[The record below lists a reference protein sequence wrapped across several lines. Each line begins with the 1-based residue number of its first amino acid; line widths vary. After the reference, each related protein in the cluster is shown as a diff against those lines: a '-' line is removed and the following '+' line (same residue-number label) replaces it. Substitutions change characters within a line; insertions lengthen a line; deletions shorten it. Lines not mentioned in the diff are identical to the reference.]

1 MTSRLLRVLSQG
13 KENRVQSVSALKVL
27 FKKLL
32 TYVYELHQTVLNKSG
47 MTAPAQRLQHQRL
60 FKWLLKE
67 IFEPD
72 HNILPVMGRIQQ
84 PYPDW
89 KGDQTFERLGATQIG
104 LIDYFSGKGEH
115 EEAAEEAANLVKIY
129 QEQHQG
135 LLSAGLQPR
144 PAPQPPDSASLR
156 TAGLRSRGS
165 TATSGFSTADPDIP
179 LPPLAL
185 HTLMAAPLPALHASP
200 EPEPEPEPPRLA
212 RPARLSDENLQRQ
225 SSAGLKERVRKSI
238 KMRDTERW
246 ARQTS
251 DQHAVPSSP
260 SPDSLP
266 RPKISLQPVPAFRPV
281 PVAAEPPGEP
291 SEHASVNDWHSE
303 NNTAALHRA
312 VLQLSPVDVQ
322 AVGHTPSTADFAAF
336 PRPAS
341 ASVPPGTLVGPLS
354 PSAHSPAQIHEIPLT
369 PPPHPQPPSDADPLV
384 RARLHLQE
392 ALSATPQARS
402 ASASPAASPMSA
414 APTKSN
420 DSLSSEGDPTQISIN
435 PPTSSHSPS
444 RLVDSTS
451 PGHAVGQHPLPRD
464 EHASSGP
471 PPPPSAAQPPP
482 RPPPAAAASSQPHQ
496 ASTPRPSAPEPIH
509 PSPLPLTSRRQVS
522 ALTVRT
528 TAGPAKSA
536 PPLSVPASAR
546 RPGPTDVLHR
556 LEMEEWRSQTGV
568 DDRLALVLPARTAA
582 TASDPAAGEER
593 RGIKDR
599 WGNSWGLESHVLS
612 PLSERTERSLTTVGS
627 LVSLS
632 TKKST
637 HSLDSTSNSLAQRL
651 EQADTATNARMV
663 LSKLGPSAAPMT
675 RSVSSP
681 LASSPL
687 VREFL
692 GAKDPQPHLLLEE
705 KRKRREERRKRKE
718 EFLEKKQLILQRLAE
733 DGENAHLVRDLGLL
747 YLRANVGVAGI
758 KLAIRHLET
767 SLQMDEGDALAWSSL
782 GQAWLALHAVPEA
795 ELAKLGPDGRDTTK
809 GQQMHNATIGL
820 RKAIINSR
828 TAEDAR
834 TYKLHWARYL
844 EKQGRWRDSLGVLG
858 ELIKHEGKHSPA
870 CWAALGFVG
879 QRLVVD
885 AAFVRA
891 VALIDDQILALSA
904 SPGKGKAPVV
914 GPHHQ
919 EPDPQEIVVGRMHA
933 YRDHYR
939 RQIGRLGPADGAGE
953 EGEASAPGA
962 GDPSKNVST
971 KISVGCTLA
980 DADLL
985 DQSQAQLAVPAVA
998 ATKNDADTLVTEEIR
1013 ECPSS
1018 SVSRRSTPD
1027 HAACGVPV
1035 CEDPEPTDYADLSGA
1050 RAEPRYRE
1058 ITGADYAD
1066 MDTPT
1071 TLSRA
1076 AGGPLSEPFDIR
1088 TLAAQPGFPRE
1099 PRPLA
1104 PFSGSAASDTGPDI
1118 VVQYDDLDTT
1128 NDYSESRASDPFRP
1142 SSALAIHHHHHQLL
1156 PFPSH
1161 TPPGFARP
1169 ELAHGSPDP
1178 PTPGPHIP
1186 LPSNGDEHGEEV
1198 GDREEEEA
1206 GPAPPPASDHT
1217 PPVHPDDGHPHPPP
1231 REARHSHSG
1240 SLASKRSL
1248 GRLEAGSS
1256 STHAP
1261 SGSLERAHT
1270 LASAPDR
1277 AGAQDCPGCSSRPR
1291 TQSSRHDSSHQAH
1304 LGPLLDRQPTALD
1317 KQKVL
1322 AFLEMESEYHARVG
1336 RLRRKLVRIEE
1347 EREEKRRQ
1355 MFSALGVGGPEGAG
1369 SPPEMSGPCS
1379 EAEAER
1385 CGREDGGRREKAAAG
1400 ARQRHSASLCSASP
1414 AVPSIHRR
1422 SHPLARPAS
1431 PAGRPRTFSLDQP
1444 FSHPRRPGRASPAS
1458 SSPVAPLDTSFDSFS
1473 AAAGTLADGQANI
1486 ALQGIAAILK
1496 LASSAAA
1503 PPQGLPSGPSPAPPG
1518 LPHRAPL
1525 PAARA
1530 WPLGGS
1536 CPSASCACICFACF
1550 YVDRPAHA

>member
-1 MTSRLLRVLSQG
+1 
-13 KENRVQSVSALKVL
+13 
-27 FKKLL
+27 
-32 TYVYELHQTVLNKSG
+32 
-47 MTAPAQRLQHQRL
+47 
-60 FKWLLKE
+60 
-67 IFEPD
+67 
-72 HNILPVMGRIQQ
+72 
-84 PYPDW
+84 
-89 KGDQTFERLGATQIG
+89 
-104 LIDYFSGKGEH
+104 
-115 EEAAEEAANLVKIY
+115 
-129 QEQHQG
+129 
-135 LLSAGLQPR
+135 
-144 PAPQPPDSASLR
+144 
-156 TAGLRSRGS
+156 
-165 TATSGFSTADPDIP
+165 
-179 LPPLAL
+179 
-185 HTLMAAPLPALHASP
+185 MAAPLPALHASP

-291 SEHASVNDWHSE
+291 SEHASEEDDDEDES
-303 NNTAALHRA
+303 
-312 VLQLSPVDVQ
+312 QSGLSPIKEDR
-322 AVGHTPSTADFAAF
+322 TAEIAAEHSWPVRHLLS
-336 PRPAS
+336 PR
-341 ASVPPGTLVGPLS
+341 LVLS
-354 PSAHSPAQIHEIPLT
+354 PSSSAAAGHRRAPPLPLAFALSPAGPDHADPYV
-369 PPPHPQPPSDADPLV
+369 PPPPQ
-384 RARLHLQE
+384 
-392 ALSATPQARS
+392 
-402 ASASPAASPMSA
+402 MSA

-705 KRKRREERRKRKE
+705 KRKRREERRVRREGQEMRRAIERGQAEGLARKQERRRQEKKRKE

-879 QRLVVD
+879 QRLVVGWPPLAALDTDDLAQGFLPDHHHHHQQQQQQDQQEGGRETEGISGPDKQKLVAQVD

-962 GDPSKNVST
+962 GDPSKN
-971 KISVGCTLA
+971 
-980 DADLL
+980 
-985 DQSQAQLAVPAVA
+985 SQAQLAVPAVA

-1291 TQSSRHDSSHQAH
+1291 TQSSRHDSSAASPNTSGPHPSPSSQPSASSPRSPRPCSASARAPSAPHSLEPGLVLDEHQAH

-1385 CGREDGGRREKAAAG
+1385 CGREDGGAEGEGGGRRAAAPLG
-1400 ARQRHSASLCSASP
+1400 QPLLCQPCRAFHPSPLAS
-1414 AVPSIHRR
+1414 
-1422 SHPLARPAS
+1422 ARPARK
-1431 PAGRPRTFSLDQP
+1431 PGRPAPHVLPRPALQPPAPARTSLARVLVARRAPRHLLRLFLRRRRDSRGRPGEHRPPRHRRYSQARLVR
-1444 FSHPRRPGRASPAS
+1444 RRP
-1458 SSPVAPLDTSFDSFS
+1458 AP
-1473 AAAGTLADGQANI
+1473 G
-1486 ALQGIAAILK
+1486 
-1496 LASSAAA
+1496 
-1503 PPQGLPSGPSPAPPG
+1503 PPQRAQPRPARPP
-1518 LPHRAPL
+1518 
-1525 PAARA
+1525 
-1530 WPLGGS
+1530 
-1536 CPSASCACICFACF
+1536 PSAPVHQPPPPPSFL
-1550 YVDRPAHA
+1550 HHHHHQQ

>member
-1 MTSRLLRVLSQG
+1 
-13 KENRVQSVSALKVL
+13 
-27 FKKLL
+27 
-32 TYVYELHQTVLNKSG
+32 
-47 MTAPAQRLQHQRL
+47 
-60 FKWLLKE
+60 
-67 IFEPD
+67 
-72 HNILPVMGRIQQ
+72 
-84 PYPDW
+84 
-89 KGDQTFERLGATQIG
+89 
-104 LIDYFSGKGEH
+104 
-115 EEAAEEAANLVKIY
+115 
-129 QEQHQG
+129 
-135 LLSAGLQPR
+135 
-144 PAPQPPDSASLR
+144 
-156 TAGLRSRGS
+156 
-165 TATSGFSTADPDIP
+165 
-179 LPPLAL
+179 
-185 HTLMAAPLPALHASP
+185 
-200 EPEPEPEPPRLA
+200 
-212 RPARLSDENLQRQ
+212 
-225 SSAGLKERVRKSI
+225 
-238 KMRDTERW
+238 
-246 ARQTS
+246 
-251 DQHAVPSSP
+251 
-260 SPDSLP
+260 
-266 RPKISLQPVPAFRPV
+266 
-281 PVAAEPPGEP
+281 
-291 SEHASVNDWHSE
+291 
-303 NNTAALHRA
+303 
-312 VLQLSPVDVQ
+312 
-322 AVGHTPSTADFAAF
+322 
-336 PRPAS
+336 
-341 ASVPPGTLVGPLS
+341 
-354 PSAHSPAQIHEIPLT
+354 
-369 PPPHPQPPSDADPLV
+369 
-384 RARLHLQE
+384 
-392 ALSATPQARS
+392 
-402 ASASPAASPMSA
+402 MSA

-962 GDPSKNVST
+962 GDPSKN
-971 KISVGCTLA
+971 A
-980 DADLL
+980 
-985 DQSQAQLAVPAVA
+985 QAQPAVPAVA

-1128 NDYSESRASDPFRP
+1128 NDYSESRTSDPFRP
-1142 SSALAIHHHHHQLL
+1142 SSALAIHHHHHPLL
-1156 PFPSH
+1156 PFPSQ

-1186 LPSNGDEHGEEV
+1186 LPSNGNEHGEEV

-1256 STHAP
+1256 THAP
-1261 SGSLERAHT
+1261 SGSLERTHT

-1291 TQSSRHDSSHQAH
+1291 TQSSRHDPSHQAH

-1355 MFSALGVGGPEGAG
+1355 MFSALG
-1369 SPPEMSGPCS
+1369 
-1379 EAEAER
+1379 
-1385 CGREDGGRREKAAAG
+1385 
-1400 ARQRHSASLCSASP
+1400 RHSASLCSASP

-1422 SHPLARPAS
+1422 SHPLAQPTCS
-1431 PAGRPRTFSLDQP
+1431 AGRPRTFSLDQP

-1496 LASSAAA
+1496 LAS
-1503 PPQGLPSGPSPAPPG
+1503 
-1518 LPHRAPL
+1518 APL